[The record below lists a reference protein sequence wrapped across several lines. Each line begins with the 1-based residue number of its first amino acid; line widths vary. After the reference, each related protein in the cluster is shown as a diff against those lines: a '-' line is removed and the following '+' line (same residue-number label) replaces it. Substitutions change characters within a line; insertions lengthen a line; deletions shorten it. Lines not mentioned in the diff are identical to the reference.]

1 MAGPLTPLIHLLAPA
16 AKGLFWTGT
25 AAGAAG
31 GAAAGYD
38 WFSGIGKKARKD
50 IIREGP
56 DSFVDYDVPLHLRP
70 FIDVDSLEDSR
81 NKYVMDLAKKEV
93 ADLQAL
99 DPSLQLTNGMT
110 GADFK
115 KKYATQIAA
124 AQLKNKLGEIKKIDH
139 ANFNSP
145 QQVEE
150 RRVREAQRTDLLNQQ
165 SLSRQDTNNR
175 FLYSERMADKRRA
188 HEAQEGKLIRS
199 HQSELAEN
207 SNNLTMQMS
216 LMQNDLSEKRMD
228 YDRETRRLDKR
239 SAAIAQ
245 LMSGLGALGGAFA
258 V

>member
-1 MAGPLTPLIHLLAPA
+1 MAGPLTPFIPLLAPA

-31 GAAAGYD
+31 GAAASYD

-56 DSFVDYDVPLHLRP
+56 DSFGDYDVPFYLRP

-99 DPSLQLTNGMT
+99 DPSWQLTNGMT

-115 KKYATQIAA
+115 KKYATQIRAA
-124 AQLKNKLGEIKKIDH
+124 KLNNQLAERDAI
-139 ANFNSP
+139 ANSVFKSP

-150 RRVREAQRTDLLNQQ
+150 RRVSKEQRTDLLNQQ
-165 SLSRQDTNNR
+165 RLSRQDANNR

-188 HEAQEGKLIRS
+188 HEAQEGKLIRR
-199 HQSELAEN
+199 HESELAEN

-239 SAAIAQ
+239 SEAIAQ